1 MPYTIRDF
9 SRICGVSAFNIR
21 YYEKKGFPLAERN
34 ESGYRQFEI
43 ADAYRFNTFN
53 ALLAQGFSVA
63 EAVER
68 LEENELEEYR
78 DALERN
84 KRAFEEERWL
94 LEKKIAW
101 NTRLRE
107 ICGHLDEE
115 LRTVHIVTLPELCFL
130 PCTDGFDLTPSLMLD
145 ETIAD
150 WVALLPASSYASLGQ
165 GESFAM
171 GLVTERAIA
180 QERGLESEKTVVL
193 PGGECYCL
201 LMRGDDPARELRE
214 DPRLCALY
222 AQGYTLPDRFVAVY
236 LMTQLRGSGRN
247 LNYLLLKKA

>member
-9 SRICGVSAFNIR
+9 SKICGVSAFNIR
-21 YYEKKGFPLAERN
+21 YYEKKGFPLAGRS
-34 ESGYRQFEI
+34 ESGYRQYEI
-43 ADAYRFNTFN
+43 EDAYRFNTFN

-68 LEENELEEYR
+68 LEENEVKEYR
-78 DALERN
+78 TALERN
-84 KRAFEEERWL
+84 NRAFEEERWL

-107 ICGHLDEE
+107 ICGQLEEE
-115 LRTVHIVTLPELCFL
+115 LRTVHTVTLPELCFL

-150 WVALLPASSYASLGQ
+150 WVALLPASFYASLERG
-165 GESFAM
+165 GSFAL

-180 QERGLESEKTVVL
+180 RERGLESEKTVVL
-193 PGGECYCL
+193 PDGEYDCL
-201 LMRGDDPARELRE
+201 LMQGDDPEEARN
-214 DPRLCALY
+214 DPRLRGRPRAESGL
-222 AQGYTLPDRFVAVY
+222 RIF
-236 LMTQLRGSGRN
+236 LMTN
-247 LNYLLLKKA
+247 LAGYGENMNYLLLKKP